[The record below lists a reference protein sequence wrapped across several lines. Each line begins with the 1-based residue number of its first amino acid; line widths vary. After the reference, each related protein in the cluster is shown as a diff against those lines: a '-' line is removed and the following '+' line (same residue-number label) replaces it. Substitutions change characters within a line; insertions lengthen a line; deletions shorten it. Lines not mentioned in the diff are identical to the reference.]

1 MDNTDYSLNNNKTTA
16 AYNSTEIVE
25 AIKLMVLGSMLADY
39 GARLLKDNTKQN
51 LKYRV
56 NCVLQAVKNLEM
68 HFINHNNTGEEHRKA
83 FKKSFNKNETV
94 LLADLNLICWE
105 LNEESIEEIIN
116 AVRRVMN
123 EPEQSITE

>member
-1 MDNTDYSLNNNKTTA
+1 MGMKNLNSPET
-16 AYNSTEIVE
+16 VE

-39 GARLLKDNTKQN
+39 GGRLLVDNTKQG

-68 HFINHNNTGEEHRKA
+68 HFINHNNTNEEAKAA
-83 FKKSFNKNETV
+83 FKKSFNRNQTV

-105 LNEESIEEIIN
+105 LEEEGVESIIN
-116 AVRRVMN
+116 AVKQAIN
-123 EPEQSITE
+123 TEP